1 VTENPQGKD
10 SEEKHVTP
18 NIEEVAGPKQGMRPE
33 VVIPRKT
40 SSATEEAESAEPEP
54 PIHPYVAA
62 HDVTYAAPQNHNFG
76 TTPKH

>member
-1 VTENPQGKD
+1 MQPELVITKKK
-10 SEEKHVTP
+10 SSTT
-18 NIEEVAGPKQGMRPE
+18 EEVVP
-33 VVIPRKT
+33 T
-40 SSATEEAESAEPEP
+40 EPEP